1 MELSATAYVVL
12 GMLRERPRSGYEIKQ
27 VVDQSTRF
35 FWAASYGQ
43 IYPELKRLADAGL
56 VKGEADPQGERK
68 RTRYR
73 LTPAGRKELRRW
85 LEQPPETFEMRD
97 EGLLKLFFSVA
108 ASPESAAGS
117 IAAKRRYH
125 EDKIA
130 TLRALEPLAKS
141 ATDPYPHMVL
151 RHGIE
156 LSEWTIAW
164 CERIERELARE
175 TKRKAA

>member
-1 MELSATAYVVL
+1 MELSPTAYVVL

-27 VVDQSTRF
+27 AVDRSTRF

-56 VKGEADPQGERK
+56 VKGEPDPQGERK

-85 LEQPPETFEMRD
+85 LEQPPDTFELRD
-97 EGLLKLFFSVA
+97 EGLLKLFFSGA
-108 ASPESAAGS
+108 ASPDNAAESV
-117 IAAKRRYH
+117 AAKRRYH
-125 EDKIA
+125 EGKIEQ
-130 TLRALEPLAKS
+130 LRAIEPLAKS
-141 ATDPYPHMVL
+141 STDPYPHMVL

-164 CERIERELARE
+164 CERVERELARE
-175 TKRKAA
+175 KRKAA